1 MAKVSLSFRGNK
13 KLRDA
18 LVQKAQLSEVKMIV
32 QKNGAQ
38 LNNQTMANMASAYTK
53 GYSTGNTIRKTNLTF
68 TSGGLRVKQTTN
80 TDYIQ
85 YLENGTRFMQAVPTI
100 KPAFEKQKEQFKSDL
115 ERLV

>member
-1 MAKVSLSFRGNK
+1 MAKVSLSFRGDK
-13 KLRDA
+13 KLREA
-18 LVQKAQLSEVKMIV
+18 LINNAQLSEVKLV
-32 QKNGAQ
+32 VKKNGAQ
-38 LNNQTMANMASAYTK
+38 LNNQTMTNMVNAYTK

-100 KPAFEKQKEQFKSDL
+100 KPAFNKQKEQFKKDL